1 MKSATS
7 IELTYEQVR
16 SAVMKLT
23 RRQKIKLSRDLEREA
38 IDSRLTALLKGFRTE
53 DLDLKT
59 LQEEVE
65 ATRQMIYEE
74 QKAQGNF

>member
-38 IDSRLTALLKGFRTE
+38 IDSRLTALLRDFRTDE
-53 DLDLKT
+53 LDLKT
-59 LQEEVE
+59 VQQEVD
-65 ATRQMIYEE
+65 ATRQEIYEKK
-74 QKAQGNF
+74 KAKGDF